1 MNYLKLCYA
10 IFLLYVM
17 FACSSKTNRVE
28 EGDIC
33 IIDYFS
39 LKKCELDDFFK
50 NKRCE
55 YVLLND
61 SSEKSLFGR
70 PDKIEIQNGYIYIA
84 DQRMR
89 VLVVYDINGKVVT
102 SVGRRG
108 QGPAE
113 YVNLT
118 DFDVDS
124 VGNICILDGRLDK
137 VLFYDSNFQF
147 IREKALSFEADII
160 QFVQHGKM
168 LCGLSS
174 WNRGE
179 HEGDKIVMTDIDMNV
194 MNTFLQYDKYDS
206 IGETVP
212 S

>member
-1 MNYLKLCYA
+1 M
-10 IFLLYVM
+10 
-17 FACSSKTNRVE
+17 
-28 EGDIC
+28 
-33 IIDYFS
+33 
-39 LKKCELDDFFK
+39 
-50 NKRCE
+50 
-55 YVLLND
+55 ND

-89 VLVVYDINGKVVT
+89 VLAVYDINGKVVT

-147 IREKALSFEADII
+147 IREKALPFEADII

-194 MNTFLQYDKYDS
+194 MNTFLQYDKYVDPAYWIS
-206 IGETVP
+206 NYQFAKSEDYVAYNQTIMMI
-212 S
+212 